1 MEDPQA
7 IHPVSCDQ
15 MPDGLRFRFSDSTT
29 KVHPE
34 LRSAV
39 VISRIGIFTFF
50 TSEITE
56 HFMQSSV

>member
-1 MEDPQA
+1 
-7 IHPVSCDQ
+7 